1 MFLYELIMHVYETPE
16 LCASPAKM
24 GREEPWLS
32 PSVRPC
38 FTLDSGGCEREILT
52 HCAVCESR
60 MLKGFIEAGW

>member
-1 MFLYELIMHVYETPE
+1 MSLYELIMHVYETPE

-32 PSVRPC
+32 PSVGPC
-38 FTLDSGGCEREILT
+38 FTLDREECE

-60 MLKGFIEAGW
+60 MLKGVH